1 MDTGGGGGMC
11 VEVEELYETEQQWR
25 PTNATG
31 SHLHARLLFWL
42 VTQGWIFVFV
52 NEVDSLVQVSKS
64 SSVMARSLH
73 NGMLHIYVRGGS

>member
-31 SHLHARLLFWL
+31 SHFCMLGYYVAGNTRMAYLHL
-42 VTQGWIFVFV
+42 
-52 NEVDSLVQVSKS
+52 
-64 SSVMARSLH
+64 
-73 NGMLHIYVRGGS
+73 